1 LFLSGGASVMPY
13 TAQFFAEKLNVPV
26 EYFNP
31 FRNVQIDPSVNL
43 EELARVAH
51 SLGEVVGLGLRNL
64 AHCPVE
70 LNLIPESTRRM
81 QSFNEKK
88 PYLVATVF
96 SLVGVVGAMGLLF
109 HNLAKVKEDWLNEKV
124 LPNLVPLQ
132 EREQKFK
139 KAYQELITTT
149 NELNQVTTW
158 MGDRYYWGDVLTE
171 LRQVLIRT
179 EQKSKEQLNSTDTG
193 IWIEQF
199 LTTSS
204 SGVAPDISNPT
215 TGTATPAYSTST
227 TVSPAEAERMRMMYM
242 RGAATPD
249 SAPTTPTPVATP
261 TPTPGTPALELASAG
276 TNQISLI
283 KLLCRGVD
291 LSAVDAAANTKIIY
305 TLENELKA
313 STNWFEP
320 KDTQLVGQIMV
331 DDTTHTFTIG
341 VLVALKR
348 PLKL

>member
-1 LFLSGGASVMPY
+1 MPY

-81 QSFNEKK
+81 QTFNEKK

-96 SLVGVVGAMGLLF
+96 SLVGVVAAMGLLF
-109 HNLAKVKEDWLNEKV
+109 HNLANVKEEWLNEKV
-124 LPNLVPLQ
+124 LPSLEPLQ
-132 EREQKFK
+132 RREVNFK
-139 KAYQELITTT
+139 KEYQSLIATT
-149 NELNQVTTW
+149 NELHQLTLW
-158 MGDRYYWGDVLTE
+158 MNDRYHWGDVLTE
-171 LRQVLIRT
+171 LREVMKRT
-179 EQKSKEQLNSTDTG
+179 EARSKEQINNDTG

-199 LTTSS
+199 LTT
-204 SGVAPDISNPT
+204 APRSETPDMNNPMT
-215 TGTATPAYSTST
+215 SAVMTPTYPPAGM
-227 TVSPAEAERMRMMYM
+227 SPAEAERARAYM
-242 RGAATPD
+242 RGGQV
-249 SAPTTPTPVATP
+249 PVPEAVN
-261 TPTPGTPALELASAG
+261 PTPGTPMAPGGTGVPELAVAT
-276 TNQISLI
+276 TNEISFI
-283 KLLCRGVD
+283 KLICRGVD
-291 LSAVDAAANTKIIY
+291 LSAVDAAANTTVMY
-305 TLENELKA
+305 TLEKELKA
-313 STNWFEP
+313 STNWFDP
-320 KDTQLVGQIMV
+320 KETQLMGQITV

-341 VLVALKR
+341 VLVALKH